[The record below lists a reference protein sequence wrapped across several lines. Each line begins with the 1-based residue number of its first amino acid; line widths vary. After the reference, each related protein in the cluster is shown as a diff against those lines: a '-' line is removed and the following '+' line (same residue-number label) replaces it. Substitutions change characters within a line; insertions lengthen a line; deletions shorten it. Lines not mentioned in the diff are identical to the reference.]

1 MPDMELHNIQSGPVT
16 VLGAGVYVFGE
27 NIPHGAYDLR
37 AISGSGWLS
46 SFDHEGHYVA
56 NLSFGTKRGD
66 AKTYRGIDS
75 SVIAKFQVQD
85 DVEFEIRKSQM
96 IEIL

>member
-1 MPDMELHNIQSGPVT
+1 MLNMEMHNIQSNPVT
-16 VLGAGVYVFGE
+16 VLGAGTYVFGK
-27 NIPHGAYDLR
+27 NIPHGVYDLR
-37 AISGSGWLS
+37 AIGGSGWLGL
-46 SFDHEGHYVA
+46 FDHEGHYVA

-75 SVIAKFQVQD
+75 SVIANFQVQG

-96 IEIL
+96 VEIL